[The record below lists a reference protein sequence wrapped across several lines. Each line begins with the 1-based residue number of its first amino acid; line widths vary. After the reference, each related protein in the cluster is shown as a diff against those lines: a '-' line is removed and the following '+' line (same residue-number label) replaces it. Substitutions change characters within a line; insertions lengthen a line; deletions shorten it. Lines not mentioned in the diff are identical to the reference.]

1 MNMNLI
7 DFPPWRKSGGAL
19 EDIPLLAQDLVLA
32 AQPLQLGRDVL
43 LGLDRWII
51 QALLAVAIHPGPQGG
66 QSDPEILR
74 NLPPRAPAR
83 LGKAH
88 GLVSELWCK
97 SSRMRHGAPPRSR
110 ESSPLSRNKSSAATM
125 MTRCNGGLP
134 IEDVAGMDH
143 DRHEVIMI
151 PEAALSPQ
159 IETYQFVR
167 DGYASTGA

>member
-110 ESSPLSRNKSSAATM
+110 ESSPLSRNKSRPDPTTLSRRAEMASHAYTTTPLLRPTMIERRGLLPTGPSRRPGPVTVALAAM
-125 MTRCNGGLP
+125 
-134 IEDVAGMDH
+134 H
-143 DRHEVIMI
+143 
-151 PEAALSPQ
+151 
-159 IETYQFVR
+159 
-167 DGYASTGA
+167 

>member
-51 QALLAVAIHPGPQGG
+51 QALLAVAIHPVPQGG

-110 ESSPLSRNKSSAATM
+110 ESSPLSRNKSTGELTRGVEAAAVAVEQQ
-125 MTRCNGGLP
+125 RP
-134 IEDVAGMDH
+134 HHAGMVW
-143 DRHEVIMI
+143 RV
-151 PEAALSPQ
+151 AALLGVGV
-159 IETYQFVR
+159 E
-167 DGYASTGA
+167 D